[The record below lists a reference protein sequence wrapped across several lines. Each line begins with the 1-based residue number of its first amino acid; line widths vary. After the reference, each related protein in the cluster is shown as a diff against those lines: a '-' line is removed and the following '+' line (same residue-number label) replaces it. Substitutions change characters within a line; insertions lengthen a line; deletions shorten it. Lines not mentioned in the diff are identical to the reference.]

1 MSEAAATPTVP
12 LGKQIRG
19 MKWNFW
25 IANLIESFERL
36 AFFGVRAVV
45 GLYIFGDDSVLHLS
59 MTEKGMIF
67 GIWALIQCLVPMVSG
82 GYTDS
87 YGYRKSMYVAFSIN
101 IVGYCLM
108 ANVAPLAEYFGD
120 KGWVASVDLFKWTLE
135 LGPNGFWLMLISAS
149 LVGLGTAIFKPPV
162 QGSVAKSLNEGN
174 SGLGFGIFYWMV
186 NVGGF
191 FAPMAAA
198 VLRGNEE
205 NPTWEYVF
213 YGAAVATAINFIPA
227 TFMFREPK
235 LDPEAR
241 KKKPMK
247 VFKDTMLTLWRD
259 KYMLRFLL
267 IVSGFWFM
275 FMQLWD
281 LLPNFIDEWVD
292 TRDVGAFIAGPDEGE
307 GDDDS
312 AADDDSATVTAVL
325 AADDDSAAAGPTGDD
340 DSAAAAPPI
349 AAPAG
354 DDDSA
359 AIVPAGDDDSAADGA
374 TGDHDS
380 TADGAAGDDDST
392 ADGAAG
398 DDDSAAADP
407 AADDPDWVA
416 NKDAGF
422 KDGVADPEAAI
433 LAIAAAEEAAAREAA
448 GVEEEEEEE
457 TETETEAEAET
468 EAVAEE
474 EEEEE
479 EGPTLLSR
487 EWFKESFV
495 LKDGRAKPELLINID
510 ALTIL
515 LLVLPLSWFFGRYR
529 MMVSLVLGMG
539 IALVGFVGSG
549 LSQAGAFVG
558 LMIFVFA
565 IGEIICSPKF
575 SEYIGMTAPPDKKA
589 IYMGYSNI
597 PFAIG
602 WAGGN
607 WLSGPLYDWL
617 SSRTELA
624 RKFLV
629 QGEVVTRE
637 VADKLEGEA
646 LLNAVAV
653 QMGEGTT
660 IWDVKKMLWDTYHP
674 WSIWLVLGCIGLASV
689 IGMYVSYR
697 RTQKAA

>member
-1 MSEAAATPTVP
+1 MSEAAATSTVP
-12 LGKQIRG
+12 LGQQIRG

-25 IANLIESFERL
+25 VANLIESFERL

-45 GLYIFGDDSVLHLS
+45 GLYIFGDNSVLHLS
-59 MTEKGMIF
+59 MTEKGLIF

-108 ANVAPLAEYFGD
+108 ANAH
-120 KGWVASVDLFKWTLE
+120 
-135 LGPNGFWLMLISAS
+135 GFWTMLAAAC

-191 FAPMAAA
+191 FAPMMAA
-198 VLRGNEE
+198 VLRGNDEA
-205 NPTWEYVF
+205 PTWSYVF
-213 YGAAVATAINFIPA
+213 YGAAIATAINFIPA
-227 TFMFREPK
+227 TFMFREPE
-235 LDPEAR
+235 LDPAAK
-241 KKKPMK
+241 KKKPWK
-247 VFKDTMLTLWRD
+247 VFTDTMGTLWRD

-292 TRDVGAFIAGPDEGE
+292 TRDVGALIAEEDEDDLLARSNADALAAVDPVAAKEAIAEAEEIVAIKARGE
-307 GDDDS
+307 EPPEEPAAEPAPAAS
-312 AADDDSATVTAVL
+312 AADDGS
-325 AADDDSAAAGPTGDD
+325 
-340 DSAAAAPPI
+340 
-349 AAPAG
+349 
-354 DDDSA
+354 
-359 AIVPAGDDDSAADGA
+359 
-374 TGDHDS
+374 
-380 TADGAAGDDDST
+380 
-392 ADGAAG
+392 
-398 DDDSAAADP
+398 
-407 AADDPDWVA
+407 
-416 NKDAGF
+416 
-422 KDGVADPEAAI
+422 
-433 LAIAAAEEAAAREAA
+433 AAEEEKK
-448 GVEEEEEEE
+448 
-457 TETETEAEAET
+457 
-468 EAVAEE
+468 
-474 EEEEE
+474 
-479 EGPTLLSR
+479 GPALLSR
-487 EWFKESFV
+487 AWLEESF
-495 LKDGRAKPELLINID
+495 LMSDGRAKPELLINID
-510 ALTIL
+510 SLTIL

-539 IALVGFVGSG
+539 IGLVGFVGAG
-549 LSQAGAFVG
+549 LSQAGMVVG

-617 SSRTELA
+617 SSRNTLA
-624 RKFLV
+624 QRWLV
-629 QGEVVTRE
+629 DNAGMAKD
-637 VADKLEGEA
+637 VAKELEGEA
-646 LLNAVAV
+646 LLNVVAV
-653 QMGEGTT
+653 QMGNGATA
-660 IWDVKKMLWDTYHP
+660 WDVKRVLWQTYHP
-674 WSIWLVLGCIGLASV
+674 WIIWLVLGVIGLASV
-689 IGMYVSYR
+689 VGMYVSYR
-697 RTQKAA
+697 RAKKTA